1 MKTVSLSLVFALLLA
16 GCRSAPSVPIDVAP
30 PKPQATFMLPDNYVY
45 RQDNPIW
52 ASDRIGETDDRLSAY
67 GCTVSGVAMAV
78 SNLTGAPVTPQ
89 ALNRQLS
96 DAGGFTDRGW
106 LIWNKV
112 SEVTDGKVTAEYF
125 DTPRHEN
132 IRSCMD
138 EGGYPLLKIYLPGH
152 IVHWV
157 TVVGNTQEQY
167 LIRDPLSGGPNDP
180 PIELSER
187 SSQILGVRCVSLV
200 LHD

>member
-1 MKTVSLSLVFALLLA
+1 
-16 GCRSAPSVPIDVAP
+16 
-30 PKPQATFMLPDNYVY
+30 MLPDNYAY

-52 ASDRIGETDDRLSAY
+52 ASDKIGDTEDSLLAY
-67 GCTVSGVAMAV
+67 GCTISGVAMAV
-78 SNLTGAPVTPQ
+78 SNLTEEEVTPQ
-89 ALNRQLS
+89 TLNRKLS

-106 LIWNKV
+106 LIWDKV
-112 SEVTDGKVTAEYF
+112 SEVTEGRVEAEYF
-125 DTPRHEN
+125 DTPSHET

-138 EGGYPLLKIYLPGH
+138 EGGYPLLKIYLPGQ

-157 TVVGNTQEQY
+157 TVVGNSKAQY

-187 SSQILGVRCVSLV
+187 SEDILGVRCVSLAGQ
-200 LHD
+200 D